1 MCLQNKN
8 ENLPSK
14 LNSLLVRLTQVL
26 TAHSENNRL
35 EDPTLIGL
43 KTWFLVADSHGWI
56 EKKNCS
62 DCGDTG

>member
-26 TAHSENNRL
+26 AALSEHNRL

-43 KTWFLVADSHGWI
+43 KTWFPVVDRHGSI
-56 EKKNCS
+56 GKKNGS
-62 DCGDTG
+62 DCEDTG